1 MPEGAQPFIKL
12 CSGQLL
18 DEFVE
23 QKPMIAD
30 FKNRWPALFQVNEV
44 DIDLKRDS
52 ILKSLCVYLN
62 EDSEAFVKE
71 YLDCTVSVAEED
83 MLQTVMGIYVVRKL
97 AQKTTMRRMW
107 A

>member
-18 DEFVE
+18 DEYWQCKECGISVSSRRQEVVE

-71 YLDCTVSVAEED
+71 YLDCTVGVAEED
-83 MLQTVMGIYVVRKL
+83 MLQR
-97 AQKTTMRRMW
+97 
-107 A
+107 